1 MQSTLQKL
9 RFFSCYHSA
18 TSNFFLEVEIRLSLY
33 FRTLFKIQITLKK
46 NVFQKAPVEEIK
58 QLVKPM
64 KVHDSPEIF
73 LKT

>member
-46 NVFQKAPVEEIK
+46 NAFQKAPVEEIK

-73 LKT
+73 LQT